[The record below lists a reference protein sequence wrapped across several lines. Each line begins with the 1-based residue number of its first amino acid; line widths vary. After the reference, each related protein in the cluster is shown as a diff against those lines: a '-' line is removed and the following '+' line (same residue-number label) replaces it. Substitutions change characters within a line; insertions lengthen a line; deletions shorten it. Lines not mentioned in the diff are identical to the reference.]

1 MQGVRVDIINLEKHW
16 EFVILVFAAEQF
28 PVCNDYSR
36 LKNTN
41 FALDHPSKEI
51 ALRKIA

>member
-1 MQGVRVDIINLEKHW
+1 MQGVCVDIINLQKHW
-16 EFVILVFAAEQF
+16 EFVILVFEAEQL
-28 PVCNDYSR
+28 PVVNDYSR
-36 LKNTN
+36 LESIN